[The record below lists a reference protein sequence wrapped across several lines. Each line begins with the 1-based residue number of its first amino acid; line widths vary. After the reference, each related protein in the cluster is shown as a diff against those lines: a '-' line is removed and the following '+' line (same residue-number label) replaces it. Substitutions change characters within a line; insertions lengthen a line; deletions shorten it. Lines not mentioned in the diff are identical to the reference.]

1 MKSLLKEIQKGK
13 VLISDGAWG
22 TFLHELGLG
31 IGECPE
37 IWNVTHRNEVLSIA
51 KSYID
56 AGADMILTNS
66 FGAHPL
72 RLKHYDLQD
81 RASKLNEA
89 AAAISREAAGEDHF
103 VLGSIGPSGAIIMM
117 EEISEE
123 EVYDGFRIQVEALAK
138 GGADAVCIETMS
150 EIAEACLAIR
160 AAKEFTD
167 LEVIC
172 TFTYQKTVHGY
183 YRTMMG
189 VSPEDMIASVKE
201 AGADIIG
208 ANCGIGF
215 DQMLEVVKEIK
226 EADKTTPLLVHANA
240 GIPMVKN
247 NKTIFPE
254 SPEEMSSK
262 VKYLVEAGVNIIGG
276 CCGTTPEHIRL
287 FVKEIKEQTEFS
299 SGDISPKRI

>member
-1 MKSLLKEIQKGK
+1 MKSLLKEIQNGK
-13 VLISDGAWG
+13 ILISDGAWG

-31 IGECPE
+31 VGECPE
-37 IWNVTHRNEVLSIA
+37 IWNVTHRDKVLSIA
-51 KSYID
+51 KSYVD

-72 RLKHYDLQD
+72 RLKHYGLQN
-81 RASKLNEA
+81 RAFELNQA
-89 AAAISREAAGEDHF
+89 AAEISRVAAREDHF

-117 EEISEE
+117 QEIPEE

-138 GGADAVCIETMS
+138 GGADAICVETMS

-189 VSPEDMIASVKE
+189 VSPEDMITAVRE
-201 AGADIIG
+201 VGADIIG

-226 EADKTTPLLVHANA
+226 EADNTTPVLVHANA
-240 GIPMVKN
+240 GIPIVKN

-262 VKYLVEAGVNIIGG
+262 IKYLIDAGVNIIGG

-287 FVKEIKEQTEFS
+287 FAQEIKGHPKLS
-299 SGDISPKRI
+299 SQEISSKRI